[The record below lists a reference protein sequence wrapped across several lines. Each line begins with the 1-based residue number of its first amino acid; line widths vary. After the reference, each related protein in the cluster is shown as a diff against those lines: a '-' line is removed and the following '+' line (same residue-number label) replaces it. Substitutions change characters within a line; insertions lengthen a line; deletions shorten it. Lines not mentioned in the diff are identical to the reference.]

1 MDYLNLDVAL
11 AQLLAYFVSEKGYT
25 IVSVQQ
31 DRDDL
36 WLIQPKN
43 RSFPILRLCR
53 ESREELQSKQ
63 SYLRQVNRV
72 ICDLIHRESKV
83 IVVNVDQRA
92 ESFEDE
98 EIRQVALLRND
109 DLSFARAFPD
119 ARGQLHEV
127 SDARA
132 ELARLSRRMEETHR
146 RPHVWRTLAAL
157 FPRKTLALFVLVIA
171 LSLAFQHTGV
181 SAGFSRD
188 AILDAHAL
196 WRLFSCSFSL
206 ETPWALVQL
215 PALFMVSLSAEN
227 LLPRGFAA
235 SLLSGAYAGGICL
248 LLGGA
253 ESAAAMPTALIAAF
267 LGAVLCELC
276 LTHFWR
282 FPLMR
287 THAARLCLWGIIAMM
302 VPGAELAAF
311 AGGAGAGALCS
322 WICHLRERRDPRFVH
337 TLAASLLLAAGMFV
351 IAWF

>member
-1 MDYLNLDVAL
+1 MDYLILDVAL

-109 DLSFARAFPD
+109 DLAFARAFPD

-132 ELARLSRRMEETHR
+132 ELARLSRRMEETRR

-171 LSLAFQHTGV
+171 LSLAFQHVGV
-181 SAGFSRD
+181 SAGFSRE
-188 AILDAHAL
+188 AILDVHAL
-196 WRLFSCSFSL
+196 WRQFSAVGPGAAACAVHGVAQRG
-206 ETPWALVQL
+206 E
-215 PALFMVSLSAEN
+215 PAPARLC
-227 LLPRGFAA
+227 GFAA
-235 SLLSGAYAGGICL
+235 QRRVCRRDL
-248 LLGGA
+248 
-253 ESAAAMPTALIAAF
+253 SAARRVRVGGSHADRADRRFSGRSAL
-267 LGAVLCELC
+267 
-276 LTHFWR
+276 
-282 FPLMR
+282 
-287 THAARLCLWGIIAMM
+287 
-302 VPGAELAAF
+302 
-311 AGGAGAGALCS
+311 
-322 WICHLRERRDPRFVH
+322 
-337 TLAASLLLAAGMFV
+337 
-351 IAWF
+351 

>member
-119 ARGQLHEV
+119 ARGQLHEA
-127 SDARA
+127 SDAPA
-132 ELARLSRRMEETHR
+132 N
-146 RPHVWRTLAAL
+146 WR
-157 FPRKTLALFVLVIA
+157 
-171 LSLAFQHTGV
+171 G
-181 SAGFSRD
+181 
-188 AILDAHAL
+188 
-196 WRLFSCSFSL
+196 
-206 ETPWALVQL
+206 
-215 PALFMVSLSAEN
+215 
-227 LLPRGFAA
+227 
-235 SLLSGAYAGGICL
+235 
-248 LLGGA
+248 
-253 ESAAAMPTALIAAF
+253 
-267 LGAVLCELC
+267 
-276 LTHFWR
+276 
-282 FPLMR
+282 
-287 THAARLCLWGIIAMM
+287 
-302 VPGAELAAF
+302 
-311 AGGAGAGALCS
+311 
-322 WICHLRERRDPRFVH
+322 
-337 TLAASLLLAAGMFV
+337 
-351 IAWF
+351 